1 MQSDQNKRDRNVQR
15 RLTKQRKVILE
26 ELCKSDSHPTAD
38 ELYQT
43 VRQRMPNISLGTVYR
58 NLDFLTEQGQIA
70 KIEYSGSQM
79 RFDALLE
86 FHQHV
91 RCVKCGAIS
100 DVFNTVRPPDISS
113 IEVPGFTLLSS
124 RIEFD
129 GICDKCVQEERGSS

>member
-1 MQSDQNKRDRNVQR
+1 MQSDQNKIDRNVQR

-91 RCVKCGAIS
+91 RCVRCGEIS
-100 DVFNTVRPPDISS
+100 DVFNTVQPPDIAS

-129 GICDKCVQEERGSS
+129 GICDKCAQEERGSN

>member
-1 MQSDQNKRDRNVQR
+1 MQSDQNKIDRNVQR

-100 DVFNTVRPPDISS
+100 DVFNT
-113 IEVPGFTLLSS
+113 LLSS

-129 GICDKCVQEERGSS
+129 GICHKCGQEERGSS

>member
-1 MQSDQNKRDRNVQR
+1 MQSDQNKIDRNVQR

-100 DVFNTVRPPDISS
+100 DVFNTVQPPDISS

>member
-1 MQSDQNKRDRNVQR
+1 MQSDQNEMDRNVQR

-38 ELYQT
+38 ELYQV

-70 KIEYSGSQM
+70 KIEYSGAQM

-91 RCVKCGAIS
+91 RCVKCGAIG
-100 DVFNTVRPPDISS
+100 DVFNTVQPPDIGF
-113 IEVPGFTLLSS
+113 IEVPGFILLSS

-129 GICDKCVQEERGSS
+129 GICDKCAQEEYGDS